1 MKILV
6 NLIALCCITFQL
18 NAQKVI
24 EKEITTSADR
34 INIEFK
40 FAEDIVIKTWD
51 KSNVYLKAE
60 VSINDGEFDNYFD
73 LKIDNSSSVLDIE
86 SSYGDLFKKW
96 NKERGSNNKNNWGP
110 CNNLDMESNYTLYIP
125 KNVSLRIKSIS
136 GNVISENYQGE
147 LEIDIISGNIDI
159 KKYGGE
165 LTLKTISGDIDIN
178 ISQSKL
184 LAETITGLI
193 YSDKEMEFD
202 QGKNRVVGSK
212 VTGTFGNVKSNLHLK
227 TISGDIFLRKQ

>member
-6 NLIALCCITFQL
+6 NLIVLCCVAIQL

-60 VSINDGEFDNYFD
+60 VSINDGEFDDYFD

-96 NKERGSNNKNNWGP
+96 NKERGSNKKNNWGP

-125 KNVSLRIKSIS
+125 KNISLRIKSIS
-136 GNVISENYQGE
+136 GNVVSENYQGE

-212 VTGTFGNVKSNLHLK
+212 VTGTFGNIKSNLHLK
-227 TISGDIFLRKQ
+227 TISGNIFLRKQ

>member
-1 MKILV
+1 MKTLV
-6 NLIALCCITFQL
+6 NLIAFCCVAFQL

-40 FAEDIVIKTWD
+40 FAEDITIKTWD
-51 KSNVYLKAE
+51 KSTVYLKAE
-60 VSINDGEFDNYFD
+60 VSINDGEFNDYFD

-86 SSYGDLFKKW
+86 SSYGDLFDKWKKE
-96 NKERGSNNKNNWGP
+96 KGSNRKNNWGP
-110 CNNLDMESNYTLYIP
+110 CNNMDIDANYTLYLP
-125 KNVSLRIKSIS
+125 KKAKLRVKSIS
-136 GNVISENYQGE
+136 GNVASENYQGD

-159 KKYGGE
+159 KKYDGE

-178 ISQSKL
+178 IAQSKL
-184 LAETITGLI
+184 LAETISGLI

-202 QGKNRVVGSK
+202 KGKNRMVGSK

-227 TISGDIFLRKQ
+227 TISGDIFLRKR

>member
-6 NLIALCCITFQL
+6 NLIALCCIAFQV

-40 FAEDIVIKTWD
+40 FAEEIVIKTWD
-51 KSNVYLKAE
+51 KNNVYLKAE

-73 LKIDNSSSVLDIE
+73 LKIDNASSVLDIE
-86 SSYGDLFKKW
+86 SSYGDLFEKQKK
-96 NKERGSNNKNNWGP
+96 ETKNSKRKNWGP
-110 CNNLDMESNYTLYIP
+110 CNSIDIDANYTLYLP
-125 KNVSLRIKSIS
+125 KNAKLRIKSIS
-136 GNVISENYQGE
+136 GNIASENYEGD
-147 LEIDIISGNIDI
+147 LEIDIISGNINI

-202 QGKNRVVGSK
+202 QGKNRMVGSK
-212 VTGTFGNVKSNLHLK
+212 VTGTFGDIRSNLHLK
-227 TISGDIFLRKQ
+227 TISGDIFLRKE